1 MEAELVAARFIS
13 ACDDDNYEQCA
24 SNCWN
29 KTATETATEI
39 FTKNLTGKI
48 AFFTSKEELHYGCYS
63 MFSHWAK
70 LAMDAGAAAVVYGTE
85 QDVGG
90 WSFAGP
96 YTTPFNL
103 TIPFFSLLKIHTDT
117 LEHVTAESATW
128 AGHEVTIKTPLIAR
142 GAGAGYFAP
151 SDTDF
156 GPAPVLMWRDFG
168 DHFYCDAGQAHFNP
182 APWPGLPLPAAAA
195 ADAGELNTNRAV
207 LLVPSDAC
215 VAANT
220 GGGTCG
226 SCLAPG
232 PKAQIAQLWA
242 RIHGA
247 SVTVNVSSPIDGAQV
262 AYAADAARAARAAF
276 GENFVAVMFS
286 EDFDCFAAYGEFAAS
301 AEAMGA
307 SALLI
312 AMRASPY
319 LAPHMYGVAGNGLSQ
334 PESRPP
340 CLPIRD

>member
-24 SNCWN
+24 SNCWT
-29 KTATETATEI
+29 KTATEI

-117 LEHVTAESATW
+117 LEHVTAESATR

-195 ADAGELNTNRAV
+195 ADAGADDGPLARGPLCRKAARATC
-207 LLVPSDAC
+207 LLSVHA
-215 VAANT
+215 
-220 GGGTCG
+220 
-226 SCLAPG
+226 G